1 MTLRRRAVSESSS
14 VSDASPATSLTEEL
28 PELPPGWERE
38 RPKRRVTKAESGER
52 ATAVIESMAAGM
64 AAAFA
69 EVRVTPLVSSPIA
82 NLPALSAGMNG
93 ITVRVFDLPD
103 PEGEYAELEGA
114 LSVGSRESD
123 DIAKALDVAEDSARR
138 AHRLYV
144 NARLD
149 AERFAAD
156 AEVIEGALRGQA
168 AAELQAEKESGARTK
183 QITDA
188 DVRGKAALLF
198 PDEWR
203 ALSEGKAKAE
213 LMVKHLERFA
223 DLWMRRCHSLAA
235 LLARR

>member
-1 MTLRRRAVSESSS
+1 MTLRRRS
-14 VSDASPATSLTEEL
+14 VSDPAPEVSPEPPAAEGI
-28 PELPPGWERE
+28 PDLPPGWERE
-38 RPKRRVTKAESGER
+38 RPKRRAAKGE
-52 ATAVIESMAAGM
+52 APVDEALASASMAAPVDV
-64 AAAFA
+64 ARVVVPS
-69 EVRVTPLVSSPIA
+69 VRSPITD
-82 NLPALSAGMNG
+82 LPSLSAGMNG
-93 ITVRVFDLPD
+93 IVVRVFDLPD

-123 DIAKALDVAEDSARR
+123 DIASSLDVAEDSARR
-138 AHRLYV
+138 AHRLFV
-144 NARLD
+144 NAKLD

-188 DVRGKAALLF
+188 DVRSKAALLF

-223 DLWMRRCHSLAA
+223 DLWMRRCHSLGA
-235 LLARR
+235 LLSRR